1 MSWKARRARSGHQ
14 PTRLLAVLATAA
26 ASAALMLIPAD
37 GGAASITGRVG
48 LTARRTPTVP
58 SIGQAFGGA
67 AAVGALFTM
76 SAGKLGTH
84 FCTASVVNSA
94 RGDLAVTA
102 AHCVAGRTGQIV
114 FVPGY
119 ADGQEPYGVW
129 TVTRVYT
136 DPAWQS
142 SQDPDD
148 DVAFLQLSAAGDGLA
163 VEAVTGAEHLATGWQ
178 TPVLVQVIG
187 YPNGADQPVVC
198 ANWTKLFSPTQ
209 LQFDCGGYTTG
220 TSGGPFLA
228 DVSAGS
234 GEGTIIGVIGGYEQ
248 GGYTPEVSYAS
259 AFGPAVAALYA
270 SAEASG

>member
-1 MSWKARRARSGHQ
+1 MSWKARHARSGYQ
-14 PTRLLAVLATAA
+14 PARLLAVLATAV

-37 GGAASITGRVG
+37 GGAASTTGRVG

-58 SIGQAFGGA
+58 SIGQAFGA

-76 SAGKLGTH
+76 SAGKLGAH

-102 AHCVAGRTGQIV
+102 AHCVTGRTGQIV

-148 DVAFLQLSAAGDGLA
+148 DVAFLQLSKAGDGLA
-163 VEAVTGAEHLATGWQ
+163 VEEVTGAEQFAAGWQ
-178 TPVLVQVIG
+178 TPALVQVIG

-198 ANWTKLFSPTQ
+198 ANWTKLVSSTQ
-209 LQFDCGGYTTG
+209 LEFDCGGYTTG

-228 DVSAGS
+228 DVSAVS

-259 AFGPAVAALYA
+259 AFGPAVSALYA